1 MAATVTWEGLRDLA
15 TFRAENGCAISLY
28 LDLDPSVSPTAGAV
42 DSRVNAL
49 LDEIV
54 RSEAANRAELTH
66 EQKQGLGDDVAR
78 LRAFFESDFSR
89 ERSHGYAVYSA
100 GLDNVWQPLPL
111 SERVPDLIKVGR
123 TFYLAPLVPL
133 IGRGDGVLV
142 AFVGRERGNLYRLRG
157 GRLEELANEFDEQH
171 GRHDQGGWSQARYQ
185 RHIETLVHEH
195 LKEVAEQLDRRV
207 RRLQSPRIVV
217 LTTEETRAE
226 LEEVLSHEV
235 KNAIVGWTQAE
246 AHAAPAE
253 LLQAARP
260 ILEEWHA
267 KQEKEAAE
275 RWREESGRGS
285 RATAGWHATLEAASD
300 GRVELLL
307 FHEGAE
313 HSAWQC
319 RRCGRVS
326 AEGGPCPLDG
336 TQMEER
342 DDGLN
347 LAVHQTLA
355 HGGSVLAL
363 RHYQD
368 LDPVEGIGALLRY

>member
-1 MAATVTWEGLRDLA
+1 M
-15 TFRAENGCAISLY
+15 
-28 LDLDPSVSPTAGAV
+28 
-42 DSRVNAL
+42 
-49 LDEIV
+49 IV
-54 RSEAANRAELTH
+54 
-66 EQKQGLGDDVAR
+66 
-78 LRAFFESDFSR
+78 
-89 ERSHGYAVYSA
+89 
-100 GLDNVWQPLPL
+100 
-111 SERVPDLIKVGR
+111 
-123 TFYLAPLVPL
+123 
-133 IGRGDGVLV
+133 
-142 AFVGRERGNLYRLRG
+142 
-157 GRLEELANEFDEQH
+157 
-171 GRHDQGGWSQARYQ
+171 
-185 RHIETLVHEH
+185 
-195 LKEVAEQLDRRV
+195 
-207 RRLQSPRIVV
+207 
-217 LTTEETRAE
+217 TTEETRAE
-226 LEEVLSHEV
+226 LEEVFSHEV

-313 HSAWQC
+313 HPAWQC
-319 RRCGRVS
+319 PRCGRVS

-355 HGGSVLAL
+355 HGGEVRSLARERPEL
-363 RHYQD
+363 G
-368 LDPVEGIGALLRY
+368 PVEGIAALLRF